1 MGATEGRV
9 EKVGDSKVREDSRFS
24 QVCILLTC
32 LFKCSPRAK
41 HLPHSGTLHVY
52 RLAAAF
58 STVGCEELVPGE
70 DKEVG
75 DKDKEGWEGR
85 YPVEGGRGLVIRRR
99 KRAEQGKQ
107 RTTLPQTSHN
117 RHPPPPALDRDG
129 HGEGGGGAG
138 ACASSACADGGGG
151 RGL

>member
-9 EKVGDSKVREDSRFS
+9 EKVGESKVREDLRFS

-41 HLPHSGTLHVY
+41 HLPHSGTLHAY
-52 RLAAAF
+52 SLAAAF
-58 STVGCEELVPGE
+58 PPVGCEELVPGE

-85 YPVEGGRGLVIRRR
+85 WPVEGEGRLVMVFGCS
-99 KRAEQGKQ
+99 E
-107 RTTLPQTSHN
+107 
-117 RHPPPPALDRDG
+117 
-129 HGEGGGGAG
+129 
-138 ACASSACADGGGG
+138 
-151 RGL
+151 